1 MVGSV
6 GRWETVACTAAN
18 TGYIGLRRN
27 RVAAGAQ
34 AVYLRFN
41 DAGTGIIGK
50 AHGHCQKNDEDSPL
64 FFISPD
70 AENNDEQV
78 KRDPELWI
86 AHQGHQPIEKR
97 VREIV
102 IDEVK

>member
-6 GRWETVACTAAN
+6 GGWKTITRTAAN

-34 AVYLRFN
+34 AVYLWFN
-41 DAGTGIIGK
+41 DACAGIIGK
-50 AHGHCQKNDEDSPL
+50 ANSHRQKNDEDSPL

-70 AENNDEQV
+70 AKNNDEQV
-78 KRDPELWI
+78 KWDPELWI